1 MVTVPTPG
9 SRMGRSLTSRQRE
22 VLELRVLGLSWPAIA
37 KKMRLAP
44 TTVRQHYAYA
54 IEKSR
59 RRLEPPKEGLA
70 GRAENQKGKV

>member
-1 MVTVPTPG
+1 MKRPLRTSKRMPLLLTP
-9 SRMGRSLTSRQRE
+9 LQRE

-54 IEKSR
+54 MEKSR
-59 RRLEPPKEGLA
+59 RRFGRQRLDKKEL
-70 GRAENQKGKV
+70 RK